1 MIKEDKAERK
11 IYKQAQVRSLFDSI
25 AGKYDFLNHTL
36 SFGIDILW
44 RKKLVKL
51 LQDAHPQRIL
61 DAAVGTADLA
71 IETARIKPT
80 QIIGIDISQKMLDI
94 AWSKIQNKNL
104 TGTISLEIGEAER
117 LRFDSC
123 TFDAVISAFGVRNF
137 ENLKL
142 GLCEFY
148 RVLCKGGIVMILEF
162 SKPKK
167 MPVKQLYKLYSKF
180 ILPWMGGMISKNRPA
195 YDYLPDT
202 IREFPDGEDFC
213 RILSDT
219 GFSNVNCYPQTFGIA
234 SIYTAVKE
242 F

>member
-1 MIKEDKAERK
+1 VIKEDKPERR
-11 IYKQAQVRSLFDSI
+11 IYKQAHVRSLFDSI
-25 AGKYDFLNHTL
+25 AGRYDFLNHTL

-71 IETARIKPT
+71 IETVRINPT

-104 TGTISLEIGEAER
+104 TGKISLEIGEAEQ
-117 LRFDSC
+117 LRFDSD

-148 RVLCKGGIVMILEF
+148 RVLCTGGIVMILEF
-162 SKPKK
+162 SKPNK
-167 MPVKQLYKLYSKF
+167 MPIKQMYKFYSKF
-180 ILPWMGGMISKNRPA
+180 FLPWMGGMISKNRPA
-195 YDYLPDT
+195 YNYLPDT
-202 IREFPDGEDFC
+202 IREFPDGDDFC

-242 F
+242 